1 MTHARRIV
9 TAGLVL
15 ALATPCTLSL
25 APTIAMASP
34 QDDLAAASA
43 KLDSLGTAL
52 SSLQEQLSS
61 ATSELEQTGYEIA
74 NTEQQISDTQTQL
87 DEKRQELG
95 TRMKSSYK
103 SGPSNALDLI
113 LSSASFEELSSNIY
127 YLDKVSESDAEAIA
141 EVQTLSNQ
149 LEQQKSDLEQQQA
162 DQQSQV
168 DSLQSQTTD
177 YQNQVA
183 EAQAYYDSL
192 NEEVQ
197 AQLAAEA
204 AAAAEA
210 EEQSSVTT
218 VVQAIQTQ
226 ETINSNG
233 GDTTQNASSNSNN
246 GGATSN
252 TGNTSNGG
260 SSSNTNS
267 NPSNTSNSNTNTN
280 GNSNSNGSSH
290 SSSSTSTSNV
300 PSGGGVSA
308 ALALV
313 GHPYVYGASGPNAF
327 DYSGLVCYVYGY
339 ARGRTT
345 YTMINSIKASGGWK
359 TSIDQLSYG
368 DLVFEYGGS
377 HVGIYL
383 GNGQIVH
390 AANPSSG
397 VIVGGIYGFYGGGSY

>member
-1 MTHARRIV
+1 MTHARCII

-15 ALATPCTLSL
+15 ALATPCALTV
-25 APTIAMASP
+25 APTVAMASP
-34 QDDLAAASA
+34 EDDLSAASA
-43 KLDSLGTAL
+43 KLDSLGSTL
-52 SSLQEQLSS
+52 SSLQDQLSS
-61 ATSELEQTGYEIA
+61 ATSELEQTTFSIA
-74 NTEQQISDTQTQL
+74 DTEQQISDTQTQL

-103 SGPSNALDLI
+103 SGSSSALDLI

-127 YLDKVSESDAEAIA
+127 YLDKVSEADAAAIS
-141 EVQTLSNQ
+141 EVQALSNQ

-162 DQQSQV
+162 DQQAQV
-168 DSLQSQTTD
+168 DSLQSQTSD

-204 AAAAEA
+204 AAAAES
-210 EEQSSVTT
+210 EESNSVTT

-226 ETINSNG
+226 ETINSNS
-233 GDTTQNASSNSNN
+233 GDTTQTTTTDNS
-246 GGATSN
+246 T
-252 TGNTSNGG
+252 TT
-260 SSSNTNS
+260 
-267 NPSNTSNSNTNTN
+267 
-280 GNSNSNGSSH
+280 
-290 SSSSTSTSNV
+290 NV

-327 DYSGLVCYVYGY
+327 DCSGLVCYVYGY

-345 YTMINSIKASGGWK
+345 YAMINSIKASGGWK
-359 TSIDQLSYG
+359 TSTDQLSYG

-377 HVGIYL
+377 HVGIYI

-397 VIVGGIYGFYGGGSY
+397 VIVGPIYGFYGGGSY

>member
-1 MTHARRIV
+1 MTHARCII

-15 ALATPCTLSL
+15 ALATPCALTV
-25 APTIAMASP
+25 APTVAMASP
-34 QDDLAAASA
+34 EDDLSAASA
-43 KLDSLGTAL
+43 KLDSLGSTL
-52 SSLQEQLSS
+52 SSLQDQLSS
-61 ATSELEQTGYEIA
+61 ATSELEQTTFSIA
-74 NTEQQISDTQTQL
+74 DTEQQISDTQTQL

-103 SGPSNALDLI
+103 SGSSSALDLI

-127 YLDKVSESDAEAIA
+127 YLDKVSEADAAAIS
-141 EVQTLSNQ
+141 EVQALSNQ

-162 DQQSQV
+162 DQQAQV
-168 DSLQSQTTD
+168 DSLQSQTSD

-204 AAAAEA
+204 AAAAES
-210 EEQSSVTT
+210 EESNSVTT

-233 GDTTQNASSNSNN
+233 GDTTQTTTTDNST
-246 GGATSN
+246 TSN
-252 TGNTSNGG
+252 TS
-260 SSSNTNS
+260 
-267 NPSNTSNSNTNTN
+267 SNTSNSTT
-280 GNSNSNGSSH
+280 
-290 SSSSTSTSNV
+290 NV

-327 DYSGLVCYVYGY
+327 DCSGLVCYVYGY

-345 YTMINSIKASGGWK
+345 YAMINSIKASGGWK
-359 TSIDQLSYG
+359 TSTDQLSYG

-377 HVGIYL
+377 HVGIYI

-397 VIVGGIYGFYGGGSY
+397 VIVGPIYGFYGGGSY

>member
-1 MTHARRIV
+1 MTHARCII

-15 ALATPCTLSL
+15 ALATPCALTV
-25 APTIAMASP
+25 APTVAMASP
-34 QDDLAAASA
+34 EDDLSAASA
-43 KLDSLGTAL
+43 KLDSLGSTL
-52 SSLQEQLSS
+52 SSLQDQLSS
-61 ATSELEQTGYEIA
+61 ATSELEQTTFSIA
-74 NTEQQISDTQTQL
+74 DTEQQISDTQTQL

-103 SGPSNALDLI
+103 SGSSSALDLI

-127 YLDKVSESDAEAIA
+127 YLDKVSEADAAAIS
-141 EVQTLSNQ
+141 EVQALSNQ

-162 DQQSQV
+162 DQQAQV
-168 DSLQSQTTD
+168 DSLQSQTSD

-204 AAAAEA
+204 AAAAES
-210 EEQSSVTT
+210 EESNSVTT

-233 GDTTQNASSNSNN
+233 GDTTQTTTTDNC
-246 GGATSN
+246 
-252 TGNTSNGG
+252 
-260 SSSNTNS
+260 
-267 NPSNTSNSNTNTN
+267 
-280 GNSNSNGSSH
+280 
-290 SSSSTSTSNV
+290 SSSTTNV

-327 DYSGLVCYVYGY
+327 DCSGLVCYVYGY

-345 YTMINSIKASGGWK
+345 YAMINSIKASGGWK
-359 TSIDQLSYG
+359 TSTDQLSYG

-377 HVGIYL
+377 HVGIYI

-397 VIVGGIYGFYGGGSY
+397 VIVGPIYGFYGGGSY

>member
-1 MTHARRIV
+1 MTHARCII

-15 ALATPCTLSL
+15 ALATPCALTV
-25 APTIAMASP
+25 APTVAMASP
-34 QDDLAAASA
+34 EDDLSAASA
-43 KLDSLGTAL
+43 KLDSLGSTL
-52 SSLQEQLSS
+52 SSLQDQLSS
-61 ATSELEQTGYEIA
+61 ATSELEQTTFSIA
-74 NTEQQISDTQTQL
+74 DTEQQISDTQTQL

-103 SGPSNALDLI
+103 SGSSSALDLI

-127 YLDKVSESDAEAIA
+127 YLDKVSEADAAAIS
-141 EVQTLSNQ
+141 EVQALSNQ

-162 DQQSQV
+162 DQQAQV
-168 DSLQSQTTD
+168 DSLQSQTSD

-204 AAAAEA
+204 AAAAES
-210 EEQSSVTT
+210 EESNSVTT

-233 GDTTQNASSNSNN
+233 GDTTQTTTTDNST
-246 GGATSN
+246 TSN
-252 TGNTSNGG
+252 TS
-260 SSSNTNS
+260 
-267 NPSNTSNSNTNTN
+267 SNTSNS
-280 GNSNSNGSSH
+280 SN
-290 SSSSTSTSNV
+290 SSSSTTNV

-313 GHPYVYGASGPNAF
+313 GHPYVNGASGPNAF
-327 DYSGLVCYVYGY
+327 DCSGLVCYVYGY

-345 YTMINSIKASGGWK
+345 YAMINSIKASGGWK
-359 TSIDQLSYG
+359 TSTDQLSYG

-377 HVGIYL
+377 HVGIYI

-397 VIVGGIYGFYGGGSY
+397 VIVGPIYGFYGGGSY

>member
-1 MTHARRIV
+1 MTHARCII

-15 ALATPCTLSL
+15 ALATPCALTV
-25 APTIAMASP
+25 APTVAMASP
-34 QDDLAAASA
+34 EDDLSAASA
-43 KLDSLGTAL
+43 KLDSLGSTL
-52 SSLQEQLSS
+52 SSLQDQLSS
-61 ATSELEQTGYEIA
+61 ATSELEQTTFSIA
-74 NTEQQISDTQTQL
+74 DTEQQISDTQTQL

-103 SGPSNALDLI
+103 SGSSSALDLI

-127 YLDKVSESDAEAIA
+127 YLDKVSEADAAAIS
-141 EVQTLSNQ
+141 EVQALSNQ

-162 DQQSQV
+162 DQQAQV
-168 DSLQSQTTD
+168 DSLQSQTSD

-204 AAAAEA
+204 AAAAES
-210 EEQSSVTT
+210 EESNSVTT

-233 GDTTQNASSNSNN
+233 GDTTQTTTTDNST
-246 GGATSN
+246 TSN
-252 TGNTSNGG
+252 TS
-260 SSSNTNS
+260 
-267 NPSNTSNSNTNTN
+267 SNTSNS
-280 GNSNSNGSSH
+280 SN
-290 SSSSTSTSNV
+290 SSSSTTNV

-327 DYSGLVCYVYGY
+327 DCSGLVCYVYGY

-345 YTMINSIKASGGWK
+345 NAMINSIKASGGWK
-359 TSIDQLSYG
+359 TSTDQLSYG

-377 HVGIYL
+377 HVGIYI

-397 VIVGGIYGFYGGGSY
+397 VIVGPIYGFYGGGSY